1 MEVGITTL
9 FDDFFKYQPID
20 LQGIADSCKKCG
32 LDTYVKTA
40 AAIAAYFHQYELQDD
55 IKANAEIIGQNL
67 IQLEFIKALTYQ
79 ICLIN
84 DTVR

>member
-1 MEVGITTL
+1 MIEITTI
-9 FDDFFKYQPID
+9 FNDFFRYQVDIKS
-20 LQGIADSCKKCG
+20 IAAACKKCG
-32 LDTYVKTA
+32 LDTYIKTA
-40 AAIAAYFHQYELQDD
+40 AAIAAYFHQNELQDD